1 MTTPNDPQ
9 GTQKSNQVI
18 KIDGRVIEALPNA
31 FFKVVLPD
39 GREIMGFLSG
49 KMRMNRITILPGDK
63 VSLEMS
69 PYDENKGR
77 ITYRLK

>member
-1 MTTPNDPQ
+1 MKD
-9 GTQKSNQVI
+9 QVI
-18 KIDGRVIEALPNA
+18 KREGRVTEALPNA
-31 FFKVVLPD
+31 FFKIVLED
-39 GREIMGFLSG
+39 GKEIMGFLSG